1 MGWIDSQTII
11 GRDSSPIFFLQFTF
25 GLQLLTC
32 TWFGPNLYYSTE
44 LLLII
49 CNFWGGW
56 NWYVQKQTGT
66 SNKSIALPHTIVEH
80 STIKKHFR
88 YQFFYASPFSLP
100 YFTVHL
106 LQPVIVYRQFLSL
119 LEEKKDTHIFFNS
132 YGLDLLKTLKLSQDF

>member
-11 GRDSSPIFFLQFTF
+11 GRDSPIFFHNLLLVCNSLAHDS
-25 GLQLLTC
+25 GLIC
-32 TWFGPNLYYSTE
+32 INSTE

-66 SNKSIALPHTIVEH
+66 SNKSIALPHTTIVEQFA
-80 STIKKHFR
+80 IKKHFR

-106 LQPVIVYRQFLSL
+106 FQPVIVYRQFLSL